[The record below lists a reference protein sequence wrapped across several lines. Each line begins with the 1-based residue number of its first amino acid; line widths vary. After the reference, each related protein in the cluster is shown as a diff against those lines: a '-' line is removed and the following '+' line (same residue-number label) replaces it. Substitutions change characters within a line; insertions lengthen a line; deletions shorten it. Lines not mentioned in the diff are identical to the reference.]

1 MADHTAD
8 PDESSAPPEPARSA
22 PAVPDYPLADG
33 LTLED
38 PAQYRALF
46 EETRQRIVALLSERA
61 ATISELAAALD
72 KPKGTVGHHVQ
83 VLAEAGLLH
92 VVRTV
97 KVRALVAKYWGRT
110 ARIFYYHRVDAAVG
124 DAQRILERA
133 AAEVGHLEEAA
144 TAAGGEV
151 DGILDVNRRD
161 VRLPVER
168 VGEFRDRLADLLVEF
183 ADQPRSGDVTYA
195 MVYGVFPSE
204 QTGLP
209 AGGASG
215 LPAGEASGLP
225 VSDGDE
231 G

>member
-1 MADHTAD
+1 MTDHTGEAD
-8 PDESSAPPEPARSA
+8 QSAEQH
-22 PAVPDYPLADG
+22 VPDYPLADG

-46 EETRQRIVALLSERA
+46 EETRQQIVALLSERA
-61 ATISELAAALD
+61 ATISELAAALG

-92 VVRTV
+92 VVRTE

-124 DAQRILERA
+124 DAQRILQGA
-133 AAEVGHLEEAA
+133 AVEVGHLEAA
-144 TAAGGEV
+144 ASATGREV
-151 DGILDVNRRD
+151 EGILDVNRRD

-168 VGEFRDRLADLLVEF
+168 VAEFRARLADLLVEF

-195 MVYGVFPSE
+195 MIYGVFPSE
-204 QTGLP
+204 RGGLP
-209 AGGASG
+209 
-215 LPAGEASGLP
+215 PAGE
-225 VSDGDE
+225 DGP
-231 G
+231 